1 MYQKDN
7 ETRKELFI
15 MFKTQ
20 NTSERIKLSR
30 QLEETF
36 LSLYDP
42 EKKLPPLNSLRTIRR
57 IMNRAIHV
65 MRSFIEEVRNNS
77 ILSSIVPSYHEDDL
91 KFIDALFEALKITNI
106 KLAFTPSKVPPKEYD
121 NMGVLYYQGQD
132 IEKEDP
138 MIVENADDYIY
149 TPTLNS
155 ENKDPLPSTKK
166 KTPRKRYEDM
176 IFSIIHALR
185 CGDIKKEYTNSE
197 DDMYGLNADDK
208 MYGLSADDK
217 VDPIK
222 LDEDW
227 MDNVKEYLKDKE
239 RKVSHPDE
247 DLLIRITKLIFEWC
261 ETADIDPSSAKY
273 HILAELYS
281 MMRRFVMLKTSEEK
295 KENKND

>member
-1 MYQKDN
+1 
-7 ETRKELFI
+7 

-30 QLEETF
+30 QLEDTF

-57 IMNRAIHV
+57 IMNRAILV
-65 MRSFIEEVRNNS
+65 MKGFIEEVRNNS
-77 ILSSIVPSYHEDDL
+77 ILSSIVPSYYEDDL
-91 KFIDALFEALKITNI
+91 KFIDALFEALRKTNI

-121 NMGVLYYQGQD
+121 NFGVLYYQGQD

-149 TPTLNS
+149 TPTLES
-155 ENKDPLPSTKK
+155 KDKDPLPSTAEQ
-166 KTPRKRYEDM
+166 TTRKHYEDM
-176 IFSIIHALR
+176 VDAISYGVR
-185 CGDIKKEYTNSE
+185 CKDIKKEYTNSE

-208 MYGLSADDK
+208 MYGLNADDK

-227 MDNVKEYLKDKE
+227 VSNVKEYLKDKE

-261 ETADIDPSSAKY
+261 ETVGIDPSSAKY

-281 MMRRFVMLKTSEEK
+281 MMRRFVMLKKPE
-295 KENKND
+295 KENTND

>member
-1 MYQKDN
+1 
-7 ETRKELFI
+7 

-20 NTSERIKLSR
+20 NTFERIKLSR
-30 QLEETF
+30 QLEDTF

-42 EKKLPPLNSLRTIRR
+42 EKKLPPLNKLRTIRG
-57 IMNRAIHV
+57 IMNRMIRV
-65 MRSFIEEVRNNS
+65 IKYFIEVVRNNS
-77 ILSSIVPSYHEDDL
+77 ILSSIVPSYYEDDL
-91 KFIDALFEALKITNI
+91 KFIDALFHALQKTNI

-132 IEKEDP
+132 IVKEDP

-149 TPTLNS
+149 TPTPNS

-166 KTPRKRYEDM
+166 KTSRKHYEDM
-176 IFSIIHALR
+176 LISIIHHALR
-185 CGDIKKEYTNSE
+185 CKDIKKEYTNSE

-208 MYGLSADDK
+208 MYGLNADDK

-227 MDNVKEYLKDKE
+227 VSNVKEYLKDKE

-247 DLLIRITKLIFEWC
+247 DLLIGITKLIFEWC
-261 ETADIDPSSAKY
+261 ETVGIDPSSAKY

-281 MMRRFVMLKTSEEK
+281 MMRRFVMLKSPEK
-295 KENKND
+295 KKGGKHE

>member
-1 MYQKDN
+1 
-7 ETRKELFI
+7 

-20 NTSERIKLSR
+20 NTSERIKLSK

-36 LSLYDP
+36 VSLYDP
-42 EKKLPPLNSLRTIRR
+42 NLSLSSYLRTTRGL
-57 IMNRAIHV
+57 MNTFLHLIQDITDTLESHLELIHPKQTTTYDCYIDH
-65 MRSFIEEVRNNS
+65 FNF
-77 ILSSIVPSYHEDDL
+77 L
-91 KFIDALFEALKITNI
+91 KAFYKTLQKTNI

-121 NMGVLYYQGQD
+121 NTFVWYYSDED

-149 TPTLNS
+149 TPTLES
-155 ENKDPLPSTKK
+155 KDKDPLPSTKK
-166 KTPRKRYEDM
+166 KTTRKRYEDM
-176 IFSIIHALR
+176 IFSIIHHALR

-197 DDMYGLNADDK
+197 DDMDELNADDK

-227 MDNVKEYLKDKE
+227 VSNSTVKEYLKDKE

-261 ETADIDPSSAKY
+261 ETADIDPSSGKY

-281 MMRRFVMLKTSEEK
+281 MMRRFVMLKTSEKEK
-295 KENKND
+295 ED